1 MTLFD
6 SRKDMDK
13 LIQEK
18 DNIQIGMPTGISALD
33 DAILGLGK
41 NEVITIGGR
50 TSMGKSSLART
61 ILLNAGK
68 PGSTAGVPV
77 YSILESG
84 HVEVIEYLA
93 ATIARVNWH
102 EYRKGNH
109 TGDDKSRLDSAM
121 ASLSTYSML
130 IEDNPYQTPDTI
142 REMLSKISEKEPIAC
157 FIIDYIQLMSLR
169 KPIENRQTEI
179 EEISR
184 ELKCIAMEFHIPVIS
199 LSQLNRNV
207 EYRENPRPRMV
218 DIRNSGGP
226 EQDSDKIILLHRQS
240 YYDQQ
245 IDASIEDN
253 GEAELIIAKARG
265 GPKGTVKC
273 GWIPE
278 WTLFC
283 DLPSSMEEF

>member
-1 MTLFD
+1 ME
-6 SRKDMDK
+6 K
-13 LIQEK
+13 LIQERGSVHV
-18 DNIQIGMPTGISALD
+18 GMPSGINALD
-33 DAILGLGK
+33 DAILGFCK

-61 ILLNAGK
+61 ILLSAGK

-84 HVEVIEYLA
+84 HGEVIDYLA

-109 TGDDKSRLDSAM
+109 TEDDKSCLDSAV
-121 ASLSTYSML
+121 ASLSSYSIL

-142 REMLSKISEKEPIAC
+142 RETLTKVSEEEPIAC
-157 FIIDYIQLMSLR
+157 LIVDYIQLMSLR

-245 IDASIEDN
+245 VDASIEDN

-278 WTLFC
+278 WTLFQ
-283 DLPSSMEEF
+283 DIPDEF

>member
-18 DNIQIGMPTGISALD
+18 SNTSMGLSSGICALD
-33 DAILGLGK
+33 DIILGFGK

-61 ILLNAGK
+61 FLLSIGK
-68 PGSTAGVPV
+68 PGCTDGVPV
-77 YSILESG
+77 YATLESG
-84 HVEVIEYLA
+84 HGEVIDYCA

-102 EYRKGNH
+102 EYRRGNH
-109 TGDDKSRLDSAM
+109 TEDDKSRLDSAT
-121 ASLSTYSML
+121 ASLSNYSIL
-130 IEDNPYQTPDTI
+130 IEDSPYQTPNTI
-142 REMLSKISEKEPIAC
+142 REMLINISKEEPIAC
-157 FIIDYIQLMSLR
+157 LIVDYIQLMSLR

-245 IDASIEDN
+245 LDASIEDN

-273 GWIPE
+273 GWLPE
-278 WTLFC
+278 YTLFC
-283 DLPSSMEEF
+283 DVPPEVF